1 MKNKKKIREVFHSAG
16 GEELS
21 RIAESCKVVSDEKKE
36 ELYRRITM
44 NEEKRN
50 INIEYG
56 DSVHGV
62 EVRKKSGLKRGLS
75 IAACGVLTVGAV
87 GGAFIHHG
95 LHNVS
100 PADEI
105 SEEVPEEIPEEVVDE
120 DIVLTMAVW
129 SDDEDNNIY
138 KEAVD
143 RFNEEDNGY
152 RIEFKAY
159 EDEYPGDIEYDST
172 YVENREAYFDN
183 LQAVQDKYNED
194 ALNGAFDITISY
206 ASGGRNDFERLA
218 AKGAFADLNTIMAMD
233 ENFDRTSLNSHVLS
247 LFEHDGQLF
256 YMPQGYFIQ
265 TRRGET
271 KYAGD
276 KENWTFDEM
285 VEHWNQMPEGSAVGG
300 GGYTSRFYTYLELI
314 RDDMGRFFDYYTGEV
329 NFDSEEFINYLRF
342 IENFD
347 AEPDGFTKPD
357 YNYFAPQLTS
367 NTPIYGFGG
376 YHAAVWPILP
386 GSDEEHEWCL
396 VGYPSEN
403 GSGSYIAPLNEL
415 AVSAFS
421 DEKEQYGAWLFI
433 KELVSYDMQ
442 YRTPGEDVA
451 AYPAEGFPI
460 NNEAF
465 EQIAAEASAHEGEPN
480 YGTASGIETD
490 AGNIT
495 AAEVEACKELI
506 NSIDRSGAFLD
517 DELFNATNEELEPFF
532 RGEITAEECAA
543 NLQTRVESIINS

>member
-1 MKNKKKIREVFHSAG
+1 
-16 GEELS
+16 
-21 RIAESCKVVSDEKKE
+21 
-36 ELYRRITM
+36 M

-50 INIEYG
+50 INTEYG

-62 EVRKKSGLKRGLS
+62 EVKKRSNLKRGLS

-129 SDDEDNNIY
+129 SDDEGNNIY

-159 EDEYPGDIEYDST
+159 EDEYPGDIQVDASDY
-172 YVENREAYFDN
+172 ENRKVYSDN

-194 ALNGAFDITISY
+194 ALSGAFDITIDY
-206 ASGGRNDFERLA
+206 ASGGKNDFERLA

-233 ENFDRTSLNSHVLS
+233 EDFDKASLNSHVLS

-256 YMPQGYFIQ
+256 YMPQGYYIQ

-314 RDDMGRFFDYYTGEV
+314 RDDRE
-329 NFDSEEFINYLRF
+329 
-342 IENFD
+342 
-347 AEPDGFTKPD
+347 A
-357 YNYFAPQLTS
+357 QLT
-367 NTPIYGFGG
+367 
-376 YHAAVWPILP
+376 
-386 GSDEEHEWCL
+386 
-396 VGYPSEN
+396 
-403 GSGSYIAPLNEL
+403 
-415 AVSAFS
+415 
-421 DEKEQYGAWLFI
+421 
-433 KELVSYDMQ
+433 
-442 YRTPGEDVA
+442 
-451 AYPAEGFPI
+451 
-460 NNEAF
+460 
-465 EQIAAEASAHEGEPN
+465 
-480 YGTASGIETD
+480 
-490 AGNIT
+490 
-495 AAEVEACKELI
+495 
-506 NSIDRSGAFLD
+506 
-517 DELFNATNEELEPFF
+517 
-532 RGEITAEECAA
+532 
-543 NLQTRVESIINS
+543 